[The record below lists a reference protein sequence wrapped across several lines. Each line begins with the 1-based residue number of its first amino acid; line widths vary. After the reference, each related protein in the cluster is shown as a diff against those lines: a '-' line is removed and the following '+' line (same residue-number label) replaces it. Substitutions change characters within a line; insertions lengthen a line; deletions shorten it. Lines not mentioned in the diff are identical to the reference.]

1 MAASQCSPA
10 LMTAAL
16 ARTAWGETL
25 ARSSGPASAG
35 QILQMIR
42 SGQVSTRRELQ
53 ELTGLSRSTLTQRL
67 SQLYAA
73 GYLRSEGQRAN
84 NIGRP
89 SGILTFD
96 ETGKLVLAADLG
108 ATHARMAL
116 TDAAGNVIAETTLE
130 MDIDDGPRRVLG
142 TVRKTFRE
150 MVRKSSHDIGDVCG
164 IGVGV
169 PGPVDFEAGRV
180 RNPPMMPGWHDY
192 PIQQSLMED
201 FGTPVFVD
209 NDANL
214 MGLGEQ
220 RLTYPDVA
228 SLLFVKV
235 GTGIGAGIIL
245 HGRPERGIAGGAGDI
260 GHIRMRGP
268 TEQAPC
274 ACGGSG
280 CLAVYASGGALARR
294 LTAEGIPTRT
304 ARDVVAL
311 VEAGKSQAI
320 AMVGVAG
327 RLLGEV
333 LATAVA
339 LLNPSALIIGGDVAE
354 THEHFLNGV
363 RTVLYERTVP
373 RATRDLLIAT
383 STLGD
388 RAGIEGARLM
398 VVEQV
403 FSEQAVD
410 DRLRRI
416 AEAGVPVSAGPV
428 DNE

>member
-1 MAASQCSPA
+1 
-10 LMTAAL
+10 
-16 ARTAWGETL
+16 L
-25 ARSSGPASAG
+25 ARSSVPASAG

-42 SGQVSTRRELQ
+42 SGQVSTRRELL

-67 SQLYAA
+67 AQLYAA

-96 ETGKLVLAADLG
+96 ETGKFILAADLG
-108 ATHARMAL
+108 ATHARLAL
-116 TDAAGNVIAETTLE
+116 TDAAGSVIAETTRELH
-130 MDIDDGPRRVLG
+130 IDAGPEEVLG
-142 TVRKTFRE
+142 AVRETFRAMLE
-150 MVRKSSHDIGDVCG
+150 ETSCALDDVCG

-169 PGPVDFEAGRV
+169 PGPVDFETGRV
-180 RNPPMMPGWHDY
+180 RNPPMMPGWHDH
-192 PIQQSLMED
+192 PIRQTLADD
-201 FGTPVFVD
+201 FGVPVFVD

-220 RLTYPDVA
+220 RLRYPDVE

-235 GTGIGAGIIL
+235 GTGIGSGIIL
-245 HGRPERGIAGGAGDI
+245 RGRPERGIGGGAGDI

-268 TEQAPC
+268 TEEAPC

-280 CLAVYASGGALARR
+280 CLAVYASGGALARK

-311 VEAGKSQAI
+311 VEAGRSEAI

-333 LATAVA
+333 LATAIA
-339 LLNPSALIIGGDVAE
+339 LLNPSALVIGGDVAG
-354 THEHFLNGV
+354 TQEHFLNGV
-363 RTVLYERTVP
+363 RTMLYERTVP

-383 STLGD
+383 SDLGD

-398 VVEQV
+398 VLEQV

-410 DRLRRI
+410 DHLRLL
-416 AEAGVPVSAGPV
+416 AGADTPS
-428 DNE
+428 

>member
-1 MAASQCSPA
+1 
-10 LMTAAL
+10 
-16 ARTAWGETL
+16 L

-42 SGQVSTRRELQ
+42 SGQVSTRRELL
-53 ELTGLSRSTLTQRL
+53 ELTGLSRSTLTLRL

-73 GYLRSEGQRAN
+73 GYLRSEGQRAG

-96 ETGKLVLAADLG
+96 ETGKLILVADLG

-116 TDAAGNVIAETTLE
+116 TDAAGTVIRETTQELNIE
-130 MDIDDGPRRVLG
+130 DGPQRVLG
-142 TVRKTFRE
+142 TVRRTFRA
-150 MVRKSSHDIGDVCG
+150 MVDESDHDMGDVCG

-169 PGPVDFEAGRV
+169 PGPVEFETGRV
-180 RNPPMMPGWHDY
+180 RNPPMMPGWHDH
-192 PIQQSLMED
+192 PIAQNLADD

-220 RLTYPDVA
+220 RLVYPDVG

-235 GTGIGAGIIL
+235 GTGIGSGIIL
-245 HGRPERGIAGGAGDI
+245 RGRPERGNAGGAGDI
-260 GHIRMRGP
+260 GHIRLRGP
-268 TEQAPC
+268 AEPAPC

-280 CLAVYASGGALARR
+280 CLAVYASGGALARQ

-304 ARDVVAL
+304 ARDVVTL
-311 VEAGKSQAI
+311 VEAGRAEAI
-320 AMVGVAG
+320 TLVGVAG

-339 LLNPSALIIGGDVAE
+339 LLNPAALIIGGDIAE

-363 RTVLYERTVP
+363 RTLLYERTVP
-373 RATRDLLIAT
+373 RATRDLLITT
-383 STLGD
+383 SALGD
-388 RAGIEGARLM
+388 RAGIEGARIM
-398 VVEQV
+398 VLEHV
-403 FSEQAVD
+403 FSAEAVD
-410 DRLRRI
+410 DQLRRI
-416 AEAGVPVSAGPV
+416 TDSGVPVPAGPI
-428 DNE
+428 DPD

>member
-1 MAASQCSPA
+1 
-10 LMTAAL
+10 
-16 ARTAWGETL
+16 
-25 ARSSGPASAG
+25 
-35 QILQMIR
+35 MIR
-42 SGQVSTRRELQ
+42 SGQVSTRRELL

-84 NIGRP
+84 TIGRP

-96 ETGKLVLAADLG
+96 ETGKRILAADLG
-108 ATHARMAL
+108 ATHARLAL
-116 TDAAGNVIAETTLE
+116 TDAAGTEIAEMTRELP
-130 MDIDDGPRRVLG
+130 IDGGPEKVLG
-142 TVRKTFRE
+142 AVQDVFRDMLRQTSCAIE
-150 MVRKSSHDIGDVCG
+150 DVCG

-169 PGPVDFEAGRV
+169 PGPVDFENGRV
-180 RNPPMMPGWHDY
+180 PNPPMMPGWHDF
-192 PIQQSLMED
+192 PIARTLTEA
-201 FGTPVFVD
+201 FGTPAFVD

-220 RLTYPDVA
+220 RLRHPDVE

-235 GTGIGAGIIL
+235 GTGIGSGIIL

-268 TEQAPC
+268 TEEAPC

-280 CLAVYASGGALARR
+280 CLAVYASGGALARK
-294 LTAEGIPTRT
+294 LTTAGVTART

-311 VEAGKSQAI
+311 VEAGRPEAI

-327 RLLGEV
+327 RLIGEV
-333 LATAVA
+333 LATAIA
-339 LLNPSALIIGGDVAE
+339 LLNPSALIIGGDVAA
-354 THEHFLNGV
+354 TQEHFLNGL
-363 RTVLYERTVP
+363 RTILYERTVP
-373 RATRDLLIAT
+373 RATRDLFIAT
-383 STLGD
+383 SALGD

-398 VVEQV
+398 VLDQV

-410 DRLRRI
+410 EHLRLI
-416 AEAGVPVSAGPV
+416 AEAPS
-428 DNE
+428 